1 MSVILTEPQTLKSIR
16 FKARIMGSDSALER
30 TVEKILHNTEE
41 QVLSS
46 LKESLKSSQDA
57 LSNSHVSL
65 EQEYDKIIS
74 EGKKEAEKLE
84 KQIVGNADLA
94 SRNKQLVL
102 IEESIEKVFVKAIKK
117 IQDADRNS
125 DYSKLISSMLKESIH
140 TIGTPDITIQTNS
153 KDKSVV
159 QSLLS
164 KFPGAILS
172 QDVIDCLGG
181 IKVQSKDGTMKFDNT
196 IDARLERLKPLIRKD
211 IASKFGR

>member
-1 MSVILTEPQTLKSIR
+1 MTESYLKAKR
-16 FKARIMGSDSALER
+16 RQK
-30 TVEKILHNTEE
+30 
-41 QVLSS
+41 
-46 LKESLKSSQDA
+46 
-57 LSNSHVSL
+57 
-65 EQEYDKIIS
+65 
-74 EGKKEAEKLE
+74 KLE
-84 KQIVGNADLA
+84 KQIIGNADLD

-102 IEESIEKVFVKAIKK
+102 IEESIEKVFDKAIKK

-125 DYSKLISSMLKESIH
+125 DYSKLISSMLEESIR
-140 TIGTPDITIQTNS
+140 TIGTPDIIIQTNS

-164 KFPGAILS
+164 KFSGATLS
-172 QDVIDCLGG
+172 NDVIDCLGG

>member
-1 MSVILTEPQTLKSIR
+1 
-16 FKARIMGSDSALER
+16 MGSDSALER

-41 QVLSS
+41 QILSS
-46 LKESLKSSQDA
+46 LKESLKSSQDE

-84 KQIVGNADLA
+84 KQIIGNADLD
-94 SRNKQLVL
+94 SRNKQLIL
-102 IEESIEKVFVKAIKK
+102 IEESIEKVFEKAIKK

-159 QSLLS
+159 QSLLP
-164 KFPGAILS
+164 KFPGATLS
-172 QDVIDCLGG
+172 PDTIDCLGG
-181 IKVQSKDGTMKFDNT
+181 VKIQSKDGTMKFDNT

>member
-1 MSVILTEPQTLKSIR
+1 
-16 FKARIMGSDSALER
+16 MGSDSALER
-30 TVEKILHNTEE
+30 TVEKILQNTEE
-41 QVLSS
+41 QILSS
-46 LKESLKSSQDA
+46 LKESLQSSQDV

-84 KQIVGNADLA
+84 KQIIGNADLD

-102 IEESIEKVFVKAIKK
+102 IEESIEKVFDKAIKK
-117 IQDADRNS
+117 IQDADRDSN
-125 DYSKLISSMLKESIH
+125 YSKLISSMLKESIH
-140 TIGTPDITIQTNS
+140 TIGTPDIIIQTNS

-159 QSLLS
+159 QSLLP
-164 KFPGAILS
+164 KFSGATLS
-172 QDVIDCLGG
+172 PDTIDCLGG
-181 IKVQSKDGTMKFDNT
+181 VKIQSKDGTMKFDNT

>member
-1 MSVILTEPQTLKSIR
+1 
-16 FKARIMGSDSALER
+16 MGSDSALER
-30 TVEKILHNTEE
+30 TVEKIIHNTEE
-41 QVLSS
+41 QILSN
-46 LKESLKSSQDA
+46 LKQALKSSQDA
-57 LSNSHVSL
+57 LANSHVSL
-65 EQEYDKIIS
+65 EQEYDRIIS

-84 KQIVGNADLA
+84 KQIIGNADLD

-102 IEESIEKVFVKAIKK
+102 IEESIEKVFDKAIKK

-125 DYSKLISSMLKESIH
+125 DYSKLISSMLEESIR
-140 TIGTPDITIQTNS
+140 TIGTPDIIIQTNS

-164 KFPGAILS
+164 KFSGATLS
-172 QDVIDCLGG
+172 NDVIDCLGG

>member
-1 MSVILTEPQTLKSIR
+1 
-16 FKARIMGSDSALER
+16 MGSDSALEQ
-30 TVEKILHNTEE
+30 TVEKIIHNTEE
-41 QVLSS
+41 QILSN
-46 LKESLKSSQDA
+46 LKETLKSSQDA
-57 LSNSHVSL
+57 LSSSHVSL
-65 EQEYDKIIS
+65 EQEYDRILS

-84 KQIVGNADLA
+84 KQIIGNADLD

-102 IEESIEKVFVKAIKK
+102 IEESIEKVFDKAIKK

-125 DYSKLISSMLKESIH
+125 DYSKLISSMLEESIRI
-140 TIGTPDITIQTNS
+140 IGTPNIIIQTNS

-164 KFPGAILS
+164 KFPGATLS
-172 QDVIDCLGG
+172 NDVIDCLGG
-181 IKVQSKDGTMKFDNT
+181 IRVQSKDGTMKFDNT